1 MDQRQGKLLARATQ
15 RARKGL
21 GRLWAQR
28 ATSDVQSIHESTCFV
43 FIAHSPTLAASRL
56 WTDGRMD
63 GWMDGNTWQ
72 PRKQEGQFGV
82 VSRREVSTLV
92 VVDWRLGGAARAIQ
106 HSYCTYR
113 TVLLGRYIE
122 YIHVVAFKL
131 SSVRVSERLG
141 VAMYLCT

>member
-1 MDQRQGKLLARATQ
+1 
-15 RARKGL
+15 
-21 GRLWAQR
+21 
-28 ATSDVQSIHESTCFV
+28 
-43 FIAHSPTLAASRL
+43 
-56 WTDGRMD
+56 MD

-106 HSYCTYR
+106 HSYCTYP
-113 TVLLGRYIE
+113 
-122 YIHVVAFKL
+122 FKL